1 MTKTMKI
8 KESTKDKI
16 GKSYL
21 FLMILAFAIMSF
33 ALVAN
38 DDCPLLIFVVIII
51 CQALELLFIF
61 YYVRVYMCDNDK
73 EHLQKQIDELKSE
86 IERIKSEQ

>member
-1 MTKTMKI
+1 MKIMKI

-38 DDCPLLIFVVIII
+38 DDCTLLIFVVIII

-61 YYVRVYMCDNDK
+61 CYVRVYMCDNDK